1 MSIFKVS
8 NKYVGEMLEK
18 STLRF
23 HNKGELLEVNCTLPN
38 GYVFSVGSTEKT
50 KEKREENCMKL
61 IRKTIK
67 ELESYAWYITRKDAE
82 EWQC

>member
-8 NKYVGEMLEK
+8 DKYVENMLEK
-18 STLRF
+18 STLKFYNERGF
-23 HNKGELLEVNCTLPN
+23 LEVNCTLPN
-38 GYVFSVGSTEKT
+38 GYVISVASTARTQEKK
-50 KEKREENCMKL
+50 KEDCMKL

-82 EWQC
+82 EWQ